1 MGESYISAIT
11 GDLTGIPAAEPI
23 LRLTFDVEAGGL
35 SDGASALFLITG
47 SVHADSGR
55 NLSLG
60 TSGPVLKQLGF
71 SNREGGTVPYSTQM
85 AAEWTLSDS
94 AIERIE
100 GIRNGGNLTIY
111 PNVEY
116 ALISPGTA
124 MPGWPQPQRPIRVPF
139 PGQPTALR
147 VDAHQWVKNVLE
159 QWQLAAAVSLVLA
172 IPAGTATDEQRTV
185 ISRLIAAKQRLTAG
199 TPEDLRA
206 SVAASREACELLRK
220 MRPPTINTVAQKR
233 DLAEREAVI
242 LDKMTDLAQALFNY
256 DSAAS
261 HTDPHLRD
269 IAWRRENAVL
279 ALGTATSLAQLIF
292 ARV

>member
-1 MGESYISAIT
+1 MNGSYISAVT
-11 GDLTGIPAAEPI
+11 GELTGIPAAEPL

-60 TSGPVLKQLGF
+60 IAGPVLKQLGF
-71 SNREGGTVPYSTQM
+71 NNREGGSAPYTAQV
-85 AAEWTLSDS
+85 AAEWTLSDT

-100 GIRNGGNLTIY
+100 KMRNGGNLTIY
-111 PNVEY
+111 LNVEY

-159 QWQLAAAVSLVLA
+159 QWQLAAAISLVVA
-172 IPAGTATDEQRTV
+172 MPADTATDDQRTV
-185 ISRLIAAKQRLTAG
+185 ISRLITAKQRLTAG
-199 TPEDLRA
+199 TPDDLK
-206 SVAASREACELLRK
+206 AASPHPV
-220 MRPPTINTVAQKR
+220 RPAN
-233 DLAEREAVI
+233 
-242 LDKMTDLAQALFNY
+242 
-256 DSAAS
+256 SC
-261 HTDPHLRD
+261 
-269 IAWRRENAVL
+269 
-279 ALGTATSLAQLIF
+279 
-292 ARV
+292 ARCAPPR